1 MRYLSRRPIQI
12 YVNILLACSLYLS
25 ICVFGLPSIIQGKS
39 IILNLDSFLEKMA
52 EYCRKLEGVALQF
65 VCHEEIKETIDPT
78 LDVMQP
84 LDTVDDWHLIP
95 PGHAVAAQIL
105 PLRKIYNSYV
115 YDYQC
120 IRSNHI
126 IRETRTL
133 IEENGV
139 KKNVPNS
146 VLKTSVVIIG
156 NALMAPVGLFSEAY
170 HAYFDYAIIGKSK
183 IEGLQLIIIE
193 AKPKPSAPK
202 NRNLFGKAWINPE
215 TAEICKI
222 EWNENRIGN
231 YEVFEKRAKRYM
243 RSPRL
248 TISSEFK
255 TEKNG
260 IRFPSR
266 LLVEEAYINNLGRAM
281 VRSKTEVVFTNIKF
295 FSVEVDIK

>member
-1 MRYLSRRPIQI
+1 MYLARRTIQI
-12 YVNILLACSLYLS
+12 RVGMLLACIGFFS
-25 ICVFGLPSIIQGKS
+25 INAFGWPSIRQEKTAVLSLDNLLGK
-39 IILNLDSFLEKMA
+39 LA
-52 EYCRKLEGVALQF
+52 VYCRKLEGVALNF

-78 LDVMQP
+78 LDVMDP
-84 LDTVDDWHLIP
+84 LDTVEDWQLIP
-95 PGHAVAAQIL
+95 PGHAVAAQII
-105 PLRKIYNSYV
+105 PLRKNDFTYV

-126 IRETRTL
+126 IREMRTL

-146 VLKTSVVIIG
+146 GLKTSVVVFG
-156 NALMAPVGLFSEAY
+156 NALLAPVGLFSEAY
-170 HAYFDYAIIGKSK
+170 QTCFDYTIMGKSK
-183 IEGLQLIIIE
+183 IEGLQVITIE
-193 AKPKPSAPK
+193 AKPKLGAPEIK
-202 NRNLFGKAWINPE
+202 NLFGKIWIDPM
-215 TAEICKI
+215 TADIRKI

-231 YEVFEKRAKRYM
+231 YEVFEKRGKRYM

-266 LLVEEAYINNLGRAM
+266 LFVEEAYVNSLGRAI
-281 VRSKTEVVFTNIKF
+281 VRSKTEVLYTNFRFFT
-295 FSVEVDIK
+295 VEVDIK